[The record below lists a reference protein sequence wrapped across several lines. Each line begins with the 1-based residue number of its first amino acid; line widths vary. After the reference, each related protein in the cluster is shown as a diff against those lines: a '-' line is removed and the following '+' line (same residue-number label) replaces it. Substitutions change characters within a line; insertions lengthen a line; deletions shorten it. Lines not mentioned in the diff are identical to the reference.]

1 MTSQAIIEE
10 AMKAEQSLP
19 QVKEVPKVEMSLQ
32 EESARAQENL
42 SVAQSNVSNVT
53 EPEPPSVLDR
63 ILTQPYGRAV
73 DRMEGTIS
81 RTLGPPQN
89 TQGMGLPELQQSGQQ
104 TQPIGSTVVQI
115 ASTPVSLGLD
125 VVGSTIGVGAEKAWG
140 LVPESSRQGVSQF
153 FMEMMNTD
161 EGKAALQAA
170 SKGIEYWNEFKEANP
185 GVAANIEV
193 GLDIFGGVPKNIVS
207 EATLDQT
214 PLVLTKVGLRN
225 EVKPLAGG
233 DADVWN
239 IAFKGDK
246 KTIDQAANTTGP
258 QGPLGSQRQ
267 MATGEQLEVVDVL
280 KEVGVNGSQTLQQN
294 FNSLIKGLDDLDDRL
309 IASSRKVRRPVDL
322 DVWRQNINQ
331 EIRKLKEQMPDVF
344 NEPTMAKK
352 LDNAYAKMMAKLEE
366 QGNSVEGVIAARR
379 AFDAEMGRQGVDAG
393 SSLINPAVISSR
405 VLRDA
410 TNRSINQALPEST
423 EIFGKMSKLLS
434 VYETVGNKASKEAK
448 TNLGRYIAELG
459 LDSMAGENFSSRL
472 INGAYILGM
481 TPVFAPYKLIKDYLK
496 RPSPARGRAK
506 VAYVLRDIKDEISKG
521 LSRIQDPVKKRA
533 LLANQTTVY
542 ASLEEAARQIMQ
554 EEDY

>member
-1 MTSQAIIEE
+1 
-10 AMKAEQSLP
+10 
-19 QVKEVPKVEMSLQ
+19 
-32 EESARAQENL
+32 
-42 SVAQSNVSNVT
+42 
-53 EPEPPSVLDR
+53 
-63 ILTQPYGRAV
+63 
-73 DRMEGTIS
+73 
-81 RTLGPPQN
+81 
-89 TQGMGLPELQQSGQQ
+89 QQ

-140 LVPESSRQGVSQF
+140 LVPESSREGVSQF

-185 GVAANIEV
+185 GVAANIES

-214 PLVLTKVGLRN
+214 PLILSKVGLRN

-280 KEVGVNGSQTLQQN
+280 KGVGVNGSQTLQQN
-294 FNSLIKGLDDLDDRL
+294 FNALIKGLDDLDNQL
-309 IASSRKVRRPVDL
+309 IAASRKVRRPVDL

-331 EIRKLKEQMPDVF
+331 EILNLKEQMPDVF
-344 NEPTMAKK
+344 NEPAMAKK
-352 LDNAYAKMMAKLEE
+352 LENAYAKMMAKLEE
-366 QGNSVEGVIAARR
+366 QGNSVEGVIVARR

-410 TNRSINQALPEST
+410 TNRSINQALPE
-423 EIFGKMSKLLS
+423 
-434 VYETVGNKASKEAK
+434 
-448 TNLGRYIAELG
+448 
-459 LDSMAGENFSSRL
+459 
-472 INGAYILGM
+472 
-481 TPVFAPYKLIKDYLK
+481 
-496 RPSPARGRAK
+496 
-506 VAYVLRDIKDEISKG
+506 
-521 LSRIQDPVKKRA
+521 
-533 LLANQTTVY
+533 
-542 ASLEEAARQIMQ
+542 
-554 EEDY
+554 

>member
-19 QVKEVPKVEMSLQ
+19 QAKQVPKVEMSV
-32 EESARAQENL
+32 EEEASKAREHLSA
-42 SVAQSNVSNVT
+42 AQSTVINVS
-53 EPEPPSVLDR
+53 EPEPPSALER
-63 ILTQPYGRAV
+63 ILSQPYNRAV

-81 RTLGPPQN
+81 RTLDPQN
-89 TQGMGLPELQQSGQQ
+89 TQGMSLPELQQSGQQ
-104 TQPIGSTVVQI
+104 SQPIGSTVVQI

-125 VVGSTIGVGAEKAWG
+125 VIGSTIGVGAEKAWG
-140 LVPESSRQGVSQF
+140 LVPESSREGVSQF
-153 FMEMMNTD
+153 FMEMLNTD

-170 SKGIEYWNEFKEANP
+170 SKGVEYWNKFKENNP
-185 GVAANIEV
+185 GVAANIEA

-239 IAFKGDK
+239 IAYKGDK
-246 KTIDQAANTTGP
+246 KTVEQAANTSGP

-267 MATGEQLEVVDVL
+267 LATGEQLEVVDSL
-280 KEVGVNGSQTLQQN
+280 KEIGVNGSQTLQEN
-294 FNSLIKGLDDLDDRL
+294 FNTLIKGLDDLDDKL
-309 IASSRKVRRPVDL
+309 IAASRKVRRPVDL

-331 EIRKLKEQMPDVF
+331 EIRNLKEQMPDVF
-344 NEPTMAKK
+344 NDPAMSKK
-352 LDNAYAKMMAKLEE
+352 LEKAYAKMMAKLDE

-379 AFDAEMGRQGVDAG
+379 AFDAEFARQGVDAG
-393 SSLINPAVISSR
+393 SSLINPSVIASR
-405 VLRDA
+405 VLRNA
-410 TNRSINQALPEST
+410 TNKSISQSLPEST
-423 EIFGKMSKLLS
+423 NIFGKMSRLLS
-434 VYETVGNKASKEAK
+434 VYDTMGGKAAREAK
-448 TNLGRYIAELG
+448 TNIGRYVAELG
-459 LDSMAGENFSSRL
+459 LDSMAGENFTSKL
-472 INGAYILGM
+472 INGAYLLGM
-481 TPVFAPYKLIKDYLK
+481 TPVMAPYKLMKDYLK

-533 LLANQTTVY
+533 LLANQATVY